1 MVKKT
6 TFLTSEKNL
15 IYLKTPSKW
24 FNVLVYAQGRIKK
37 ILIKLFS
44 SVDIFQIQLLVNI
57 NINSWKDL

>member
-1 MVKKT
+1 MDKTLNLLENTLQMVQCASLCT
-6 TFLTSEKNL
+6 TKD
-15 IYLKTPSKW
+15 
-24 FNVLVYAQGRIKK
+24 KK